1 MRFSAFLVFV
11 LGGLLLL
18 PVLTIAA
25 FVLQPNWDLWAFL
38 WETRLPEYLSNSFWL
53 VLGVT
58 IGSVSLGVGCAWAV
72 SAYRFPGQ
80 RWLQWLLL
88 LPMAIPAYILAY
100 TYTGMLDFAGPWQ
113 RAFRA
118 WTGLGYGEYF
128 FPNVRSLPGAIMM
141 FSLVLYPYVYLFARA
156 AFRVQSPRLQE
167 AALSLGAHGFRL
179 WWLRLSVARPAIIA
193 GLTLV
198 LMETLAD
205 FGTVEYFGV
214 STFTTG
220 IFRTWFGLKD
230 WAAAAQLAAI
240 LLFFIFLL
248 MLIERASRRQAQY
261 HLQGHG
267 GGRVRRQ
274 PLTGVRAWTL
284 TLLCFLPILLAVI
297 LPVSQLLQW
306 AWLHRD
312 ALFLKEFMVLL
323 RNSLA
328 LALAL
333 ALLALA
339 LAWFLA
345 VVNRQRSA
353 KPWWLSLG
361 FSALRLGYALPGTV
375 IAFGVFIPL
384 ALLEQQLPESLG
396 LLFTGTLFA
405 LIFAYLVRFLP
416 VALSSMDEGFAQI
429 TPNIDAA
436 ARSLSASG
444 WRLWWEIQVPML
456 RLSMLTAVLLVF
468 VDVLKELPATLIL
481 RPFNFNTLAV
491 YAYELAADERLA
503 DAALPALAIVGIGI
517 LPVVLLI
524 VLLAREEKN

>member
-1 MRFSAFLVFV
+1 MLPAAFLVVV
-11 LGGLLLL
+11 LGFLLLL
-18 PVLTIAA
+18 PVFTIAA
-25 FVLQPNWDLWAFL
+25 FVLVPNWTLWSFL
-38 WETRLPEYLSNSFWL
+38 WETRLPEYLGNSFWL
-53 VLGVT
+53 LLGVT
-58 IGSVSLGVGCAWAV
+58 VGSVSLGVGCAWAV

-100 TYTGMLDFAGPWQ
+100 TYTGMLDFAGPVQ
-113 RAFRA
+113 STFRA

-128 FPNVRSLPGAIMM
+128 FPNVRSLPGAILM

-156 AFRVQSPRLQE
+156 AFRVQSPRLHE
-167 AALSLGAHGFRL
+167 AALSLGARGLHL

-214 STFTTG
+214 ATFTTG

-230 WAAAAQLAAI
+230 WASAAQLSAI
-240 LLFFIFLL
+240 LLFFLFLL
-248 MLIERASRRQAQY
+248 ILIERASRRQAQY
-261 HLQGHG
+261 YLQGQG
-267 GGRVRRQ
+267 GGRLARQ
-274 PLTGVRAWTL
+274 KVAGVAGWLL
-284 TLLCFLPILLAVI
+284 TLLCFLPVLLAVV

-306 AWLHRD
+306 AWWYRE
-312 ALFLKEFMVLL
+312 AVWSTEFLLLL
-323 RNSLA
+323 RNSLL

-345 VVNRQRSA
+345 FVNRRQVH
-353 KPWWLSLG
+353 KPWWLLMG
-361 FSALRLGYALPGTV
+361 FSALRLGYALPGMV

-384 ALLEQQLPESLG
+384 ALLEQQLHESIG
-396 LLFTGTLFA
+396 ILFTGTLFA
-405 LIFAYLVRFLP
+405 LVFAYLVRFLP
-416 VALSSMDEGFAQI
+416 VALSSMDAGFAQV

-444 WRLWWEIQVPML
+444 WRLWWQVHVPML

-491 YAYELAADERLA
+491 RAYELASDERLTE
-503 DAALPALAIVGIGI
+503 AALPALAIVAIGI

-524 VLLAREEKN
+524 TLLAREERS